1 MLVTMLSDLD
11 QREFIS
17 AGAASGLAAAF
28 GAPIGGVLFALEEA
42 ASFWSHKVTWRCF
55 LSASIAVFTLST
67 LNQSHTFTS
76 TGMVNLEGLKAP
88 PRVDWAYQLPFFFLT
103 AAFAGPPPILRS
115 LTPRLVWL
123 TSRREAE
130 SRSPDVNRG
139 RESNLT

>member
-1 MLVTMLSDLD
+1 LFSDSFAGFGSFSRILVTMLSDMD

-67 LNQSHTFTS
+67 LNQSHSFTS

-88 PRVDWAYQLPFFFLT
+88 TRVDWAYQLPFFFCT
-103 AAFAGPPPILRS
+103 AAFAGPPLLRFCRPVLPS
-115 LTPRLVWL
+115 
-123 TSRREAE
+123 
-130 SRSPDVNRG
+130 
-139 RESNLT
+139 